1 MLGATVPRM
10 HVHHTKWDNP
20 AATMS
25 TADSPSRHQR
35 VCQLIKLGLNTIAQ
49 SFHTMP
55 SITGMATTVTP
66 EHYHLGSYSRVQAT
80 ARDAASAYLNAVS
93 YTQQDGLLC
102 LGKAAIPVLISVCM
116 RGG

>member
-1 MLGATVPRM
+1 M
-10 HVHHTKWDNP
+10 
-20 AATMS
+20 
-25 TADSPSRHQR
+25 
-35 VCQLIKLGLNTIAQ
+35 CQLIKLGLNNIAQ

-55 SITGMATTVTP
+55 STTGMATTITP

-116 RGG
+116 REG